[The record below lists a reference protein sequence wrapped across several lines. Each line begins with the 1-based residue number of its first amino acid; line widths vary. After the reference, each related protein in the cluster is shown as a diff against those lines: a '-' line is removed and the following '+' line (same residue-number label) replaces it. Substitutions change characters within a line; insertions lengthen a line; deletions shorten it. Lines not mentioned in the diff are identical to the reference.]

1 MNKKTL
7 TAALAAAL
15 MLGSTSGVLCADD
28 VIVILDGAKLEFD
41 VPAQIINDRTFVPL
55 RVIFEAMGAEVEWD
69 GDARKVSAVKGDTTV
84 EMTIDSTVMS
94 VNSQEITL
102 DVPPQIVDDRTL
114 VPARAVAESFGAE
127 VEWDGDTRTVIIT
140 SAAVEVTP
148 EATVEPTAEP
158 ASEFPIEYNAALEN
172 KCTYASNFALT
183 SVEKNVSGNYDIEYT
198 LQTFFEGRGT
208 VSVEFNCYDASGK
221 LVGTFGGS
229 YIGTDYCW
237 SPQEGTATIPGATA
251 LIELNIK

>member
-1 MNKKTL
+1 MNKKSF
-7 TAALAAAL
+7 TAVLAATLAL
-15 MLGSTSGVLCADD
+15 TSTSGVFCADD
-28 VIVILDGAKLEFD
+28 VSVMLDGKKLEFD

-69 GDARKVSAVKGDTTV
+69 GDERKVTAVKGDTTV
-84 EMTIDSTVMS
+84 EMTIDSSVMS

-127 VEWDGDTRTVIIT
+127 VAWDGDTRTVIIT
-140 SAAVEVTP
+140 SSAVTVSP
-148 EATVEPTAEP
+148 EPTVEPTVAP
-158 ASEFPIEYNAALEN
+158 TSEFPIKYNSEIEN
-172 KCTYASNFALT
+172 QCSYAHNFELT
-183 SVEKNVSGNYDIEYT
+183 SVEKNSAGNYDIKYS

-208 VSVEFNCYDASGK
+208 VSVEFNCYDANGK

-237 SPQEGTATIPGATA
+237 SPQEDSATIPGTTA
-251 LIELNIK
+251 LIELNLK

>member
-1 MNKKTL
+1 MNRKTL

-15 MLGSTSGVLCADD
+15 TLGSASGVLCADG
-28 VIVILDGAKLEFD
+28 VSVMLDGAELEFD

-69 GDARKVSAVKGDTTV
+69 GDTRKVSAVKDDTTV
-84 EMTIDSTVMS
+84 EMIIDSTVMS

-102 DVPPQIVDDRTL
+102 DVPPQIVDERTL

-140 SAAVEVTP
+140 SAAEVTP
-148 EATVEPTAEP
+148 QTTVEPTAEP

-172 KCTYASNFALT
+172 QCTYASNFALT
-183 SVEKNVSGNYDIEYT
+183 SVEKNASGNYDIEYT

-221 LVGTFGGS
+221 VVGTFGGGFV
-229 YIGTDYCW
+229 GTDYCW
-237 SPQEGTATIPGATA
+237 SPQEGTATIPGTTV
-251 LIELNIK
+251 LIELNLK